1 MEININGRTY
11 NIRNFYFDYT
21 YSTLLAG
28 SPNREINE
36 DILTRIKKPYG
47 SWAFKMH
54 QLPITEEQMNGVLP
68 KCYFFSDISSDPLDP
83 EFCESGLT
91 LFWLG
96 NPPFD
101 QSIPNIIE
109 QVLTEVNWEEE
120 SKDFDF

>member
-28 SPNREINE
+28 APSKEINE
-36 DILTRIKKPYG
+36 EILSRMKKPTN
-47 SWAFKMH
+47 SWAFKTH
-54 QLPITEEQMNGVLP
+54 HLPISDEEMGGVLP
-68 KCYFFSDISSDPLDP
+68 TCYFFSDISSDPLDP

-101 QSIPNIIE
+101 QSIPKIIE
-109 QVLTEVNWEEE
+109 DALNKVNWEEE

>member
-68 KCYFFSDISSDPLDP
+68 KCYFFSDISSDPINPD
-83 EFCESGLT
+83 FCESGIT

-96 NPPFD
+96 NAPGD
-101 QSIPNIIE
+101 RNISE
-109 QVLTEVNWEEE
+109 MVENALKQVNWKKEAM
-120 SKDFDF
+120 DFDF